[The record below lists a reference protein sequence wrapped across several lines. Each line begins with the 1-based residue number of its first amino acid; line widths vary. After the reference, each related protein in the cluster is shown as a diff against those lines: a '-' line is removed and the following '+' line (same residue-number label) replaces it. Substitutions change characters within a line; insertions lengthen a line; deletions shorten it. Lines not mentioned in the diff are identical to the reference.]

1 MQILKRL
8 LIPAPALRCMSQ
20 FDNSSLH
27 HVIQT
32 ALGWGRFG
40 VVGTAALAR
49 IRFESVTK
57 ELPLSVYEDGERIP
71 DREARSACVLTRH
84 GAVKV

>member
-49 IRFESVTK
+49 IRFGSVTK
-57 ELPLSVYEDGERIP
+57 DLPMSVSHAGRRYEDGKRLS
-71 DREARSACVLTRH
+71 DRKA
-84 GAVKV
+84 G